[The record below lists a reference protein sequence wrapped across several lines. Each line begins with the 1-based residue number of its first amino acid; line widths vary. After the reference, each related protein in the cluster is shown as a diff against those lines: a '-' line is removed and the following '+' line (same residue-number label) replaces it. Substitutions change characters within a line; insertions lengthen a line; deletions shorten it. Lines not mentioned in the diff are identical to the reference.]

1 MDESLSDTFQEIVAA
16 LPDDWTDLELDL
28 RIADES
34 RYVDGAVLL
43 SQVNAQP
50 YSRADWHWRINVAH
64 RFGHAA
70 APETVRGVLAKLDR
84 EGIEG
89 ELRVRDAQQGRAEVV
104 QMWGRPESVRREF
117 RRRRSL

>member
-1 MDESLSDTFQEIVAA
+1 VSLAADFEQIVES

-28 RIADES
+28 RIADEA
-34 RYVDGAVLL
+34 RYVDAAVML

-50 YSRADWHWRINVAH
+50 YSRARWHWRINVAH

-70 APETVRGVLAKLDR
+70 APETVRGILAKLDG
-84 EGIEG
+84 EGITG
-89 ELRVRDAQQGRAEVV
+89 ELRVRDAREGRAEVV
-104 QMWGRPESVRREF
+104 QMWGRPDSVRREF

>member
-1 MDESLSDTFQEIVAA
+1 VALAQEFQEVVDSLS
-16 LPDDWTDLELDL
+16 DDWTDLALDL

-34 RYVDGAVLL
+34 RYVDAAVML

-50 YSRADWHWRINVAH
+50 YSRAEWHWRINVAH

-70 APETVRGVLAKLDR
+70 APETVKGVLAKLDG
-84 EGIEG
+84 EGIGG
-89 ELRVRDAQQGRAEVV
+89 EMRVRDAQEGRAEVV
-104 QMWGRPESVRREF
+104 QFWGRPESVREDF